1 MTEFAVI
8 GGGIAGLGTALLLAR
23 QGHPVTL
30 FERDSRAPGA
40 DPDADFFDWPRPA
53 TVPQATQPHTLI
65 GAARAV
71 LMAELP
77 DVYAELLRRG
87 AAEYHELDW
96 YGDRRPPALPGDEHL
111 VMLQTRRILLE
122 SVLTDALRA
131 EPRAT
136 LRYGARVTGLV
147 VEGGGDAAVPR
158 VTGLRMGE
166 EIHPADVVVDAGGRR
181 VPTGDWLVEAGCR
194 PPVVERHRTG
204 VAYFCRWYRRAE
216 GQREPVQGAL
226 ALAGGAFGGCAVF
239 PSDNRIFGIALFLHA
254 DDPTRTALRDPA
266 VFEAAAR
273 SFPSGADWLS
283 LDAEPL
289 CEVLPMAGLDNRW
302 RALADEQGPVVSG
315 LIAVGDSFTHTNP
328 TMAQGISLSL
338 WSAQWV
344 AGQVAAGAD
353 AARAEFAAEYHA
365 WALRVLRPWFDVQ
378 VQTDDAIGQRYAE
391 RSTEPPDGA
400 ARQRAAMM
408 VCGLK
413 DPVVGRARAKVRH
426 LRMAPGEAYGDP
438 EVQRHLAEWLDAHP
452 DWVPGQV
459 GPTREE
465 WEKLTSR

>member
-1 MTEFAVI
+1 MTQFAVI
-8 GGGIAGLGTALLLAR
+8 GGGIAGLATALLLAR
-23 QGHPVTL
+23 RGHPVTL
-30 FERDSRAPGA
+30 FERDFRAPGQ
-40 DPDADFFDWPRPA
+40 DLDADFFDWPRPA

-71 LMAELP
+71 LMEELP
-77 DVYAELLRRG
+77 DVYEELLRRG

-96 YGDRRPPALPGDEHL
+96 YGDRRPPARPGDEHL

-131 EPRAT
+131 EPNAA

-147 VEGGGDAAVPR
+147 VESGGEGGVPC
-158 VTGLRMGE
+158 VTGLRTGE
-166 EIHPADVVVDAGGRR
+166 ATHRADVVVDAGGRR

-194 PPVVERHRTG
+194 PPVEERHRTG
-204 VAYFCRWYRRAE
+204 VAYFCRWYRRRE

-239 PSDNRIFGIALFLHA
+239 PSDNRVFGIALFLHT
-254 DDPTRTALRDPA
+254 DDPTRAALRDPD
-266 VFEAAAR
+266 VFETAAR
-273 SFPSGADWLS
+273 GFPSGADWLS
-283 LDAEPL
+283 LDVEPL
-289 CEVLPMAGLDNRW
+289 SGVLPMAGLDNRW
-302 RALADEQGPVVSG
+302 RALADDRGPVVRG
-315 LIAVGDSFTHTNP
+315 LIPVGDSFTHTNP
-328 TMAQGISLSL
+328 TMAQGIALSL

-344 AGQVAAGAD
+344 ARQVADGAD
-353 AARAEFAAEYHA
+353 ASGAGFAADYHA
-365 WALRVLRPWFDVQ
+365 WALRVLRPWFDIQ
-378 VQTDDAIGQRYAE
+378 VQTDQAIGERYAQ
-391 RSTEPPDGA
+391 RSTEPPTGA

-426 LRMAPGEAYGDP
+426 LLVPPAQAYGDP
-438 EVQRHLAEWLDAHP
+438 EVQRHLEAWLEAHAQ
-452 DWVPGQV
+452 WVPGQV

-465 WEKLTSR
+465 WEKITSR

>member
-8 GGGIAGLGTALLLAR
+8 GGGVAGLATALLLAR
-23 QGHPVTL
+23 RGHPVTL
-30 FERDSRAPGA
+30 FERDARAPG
-40 DPDADFFDWPRPA
+40 DDLDADFFDWPRPA
-53 TVPQATQPHTLI
+53 TVPQATQPHTLV

-71 LMAELP
+71 LRDELP
-77 DVYAELLRRG
+77 DVYAQLLRRG

-96 YGDRRPPALPGDEHL
+96 YAERPPARPGDEDL

-131 EPRAT
+131 EPRAN
-136 LRYGARVTGLV
+136 LRYGARVTGLA
-147 VEGGGDAAVPR
+147 VEDAGDGTVPR
-158 VTGLRMGE
+158 VTGVRTGE
-166 EIHPADVVVDAGGRR
+166 ELHPADAVVDAGGRR
-181 VPTGDWLVEAGCR
+181 VPTGQWLVEAGCR
-194 PPVVERHRTG
+194 PPVVERHPTG
-204 VAYFCRWYRRAE
+204 VAYFCRWYRRRE

-226 ALAGGAFGGCAVF
+226 ALSGGAFGGCAVF
-239 PSDNRIFGIALFLHA
+239 PSDNRVFGIALFLHT

-289 CEVLPMAGLDNRW
+289 SGVLPMAGLDNRW
-302 RALADEQGPVVSG
+302 SALADEQGPVVSG

-338 WSAQWV
+338 WCARWL
-344 AGQVAAGAD
+344 AERVAAGDDPAT
-353 AARAEFAAEYHA
+353 AAFAAEYHA
-365 WALRVLRPWFDVQ
+365 WALRELRPWFDVQ
-378 VQTDDAIGQRYAE
+378 VQTDDAIGERYAR
-391 RSTEPPDGA
+391 RSAEPPAGQ
-400 ARQRAAMM
+400 ARQRAAML

-413 DPVVGRARAKVRH
+413 DPVVGRARARVRH
-426 LRMAPGEAYGDP
+426 LLTSPRQAYGDP
-438 EVQRHLAEWLDAHP
+438 EVARHLEDWLAAHP
-452 DWVPGQV
+452 DWVPGRV

-465 WEKLTSR
+465 WEKITSR

>member
-8 GGGIAGLGTALLLAR
+8 GGGIAGLATALLLAR
-23 QGHPVTL
+23 RGHPVIL
-30 FERDSRAPGA
+30 FERDSRAPG
-40 DPDADFFDWPRPA
+40 DDLDADFFDWPRPA

-71 LMAELP
+71 LMDELP
-77 DVYAELLRRG
+77 DVYVELLRRG

-96 YGDRRPPALPGDEHL
+96 YGERRPPALPGDEHL

-131 EPRAT
+131 EQHAT
-136 LRYGARVTGLV
+136 LRYGERITGLV
-147 VEGGGDAAVPR
+147 VEGGGAVPR
-158 VTGLRMGE
+158 VTGLRTAT
-166 EIHPADVVVDAGGRR
+166 EIHSADVVVDAGGRR

-194 PPVVERHRTG
+194 PPVVERHPTK
-204 VAYFCRWYRRAE
+204 VAYFCRWYRRRK

-239 PSDNRIFGIALFLHA
+239 PSDNRVFGIALFLHT
-254 DDPTRTALRDPA
+254 DDPTRTALRDPD
-266 VFEAAAR
+266 VFETAAR

-283 LDAEPL
+283 PDVEPL
-289 CEVLPMAGLDNRW
+289 SEVLPMAGLDNRW
-302 RALADEQGPVVSG
+302 SALVDEQGPVVSG

-338 WSAQWV
+338 WSAQWLAERV
-344 AGQVAAGAD
+344 GDGADPAGAG
-353 AARAEFAAEYHA
+353 FAADYHA

-378 VQTDDAIGQRYAE
+378 VQTDDAIGRRYAE
-391 RSTEPPDGA
+391 RSTEPPAGA
-400 ARQRAAMM
+400 ARERAAMM

-426 LRMAPGEAYGDP
+426 LLVAPGEAYGDP
-438 EVQRHLAEWLDAHP
+438 EVQRHLAEWLDSHP
-452 DWVPGQV
+452 EWVPGQV
-459 GPTREE
+459 GPDRAE
-465 WEKLTSR
+465 WEKITSR